1 MRAEGAM
8 SIESREHEVGADAE
22 LSQAR
27 RLETIG
33 TFASGIAHNFN
44 NIVTAIIGRAEMA
57 LDEVAPD
64 SAAADSL
71 REIRRAGERAR
82 ELADQ
87 VLRFGRRSEAPVREI
102 CIQDVLAETR
112 PVIEAALPPGVT
124 LAVTYARVP
133 TVVAGQAE
141 QLQQVILNLANN
153 AAQSLDGP
161 GIVDLAFAVR
171 TTADSGAFGD
181 DVLPPRSY
189 AVLTVSDAGR
199 GMDAATQARAFEPFF
214 TTRREG
220 NGLGL
225 AISREIV
232 RSHGGAIGIVSAP
245 GRGTRVEVWLPAA
258 VGAAATP
265 CREALRAVERGSGEA
280 VLVLEADRDRRWRLE
295 EVLAA
300 IGYEPVGFADPA
312 AAIEAIRAAP
322 GRFDVALL
330 CNLPSEAAAIADAA
344 PGLPIVAAV
353 GAGGGEVLPCPPPL
367 AGLAAALARR
377 VRAAA

>member
-1 MRAEGAM
+1 M
-8 SIESREHEVGADAE
+8 SMQSHEQDGVGADAE
-22 LSQAR
+22 LSHAR

-33 TFASGIAHNFN
+33 AFASGIAHNFN
-44 NIVTAIIGRAEMA
+44 NIVTAIVGRAEMA

-71 REIRRAGERAR
+71 REIRQAGERAR

-87 VLRFGRRSEAPVREI
+87 VLRFGRRSDAPVREI

-112 PVIEAALPPGVT
+112 PLIEAALPPDVT

-153 AAQSLDGP
+153 AAQALDGP
-161 GIVDLAFAVR
+161 GVVELAFAAR
-171 TTADSGAFGD
+171 TTADPGAFGD

-199 GMDAATQARAFEPFF
+199 GMDAATRARAFEPFF

-232 RSHGGAIGIVSAP
+232 RSHGGAIGIDSAP

-265 CREALRAVERGSGEA
+265 CREALHAVERGAGEA

-312 AAIEAIRAAP
+312 VAVAALRAAP
-322 GRFDVALL
+322 RRFDLALL
-330 CNLPSEAAAIADAA
+330 CNPRPDAAAAIADAA
-344 PGLPIVAAV
+344 PGLPIVVAA
-353 GAGGGEVLPCPPPL
+353 GSGGGEVLPYPPPL